1 MPTRED
7 LALVEAAGHIALIA
21 IERQRSQAALA
32 LALEKIKTNEESLR
46 LLVDTIPGLVVTTTP
61 AGEIEHLNRQVLEY
75 FDKTPEELANWRVS
89 DAIHPDDLPLTI
101 AAFTRSI
108 QTGEPYEVEHQLRRA
123 DGVYRWFHAAALP
136 SGTEKA
142 ASCTGTIC

>member
-1 MPTRED
+1 MALSED
-7 LALVEAAGHIALIA
+7 ITQRKRAEEAL
-21 IERQRSQAALA
+21 RSHEQ
-32 LALEKIKTNEESLR
+32 NLR

-75 FDKTPEELANWRVS
+75 FDKSPEKLANWRTS

-108 QTGEPYEVEHQLRRA
+108 QTGEPYEVEHHLRRA
-123 DGVYRWFHAAALP
+123 DGVYRWLHARGTALRDKEGSMVRGSDSLTDVHDG
-136 SGTEKA
+136 SGDEE
-142 ASCTGTIC
+142 